1 MKYNNYTAYHVHSWD
16 SLLDSCTD
24 FRDYADRAAELGQKA
39 LAITEH
45 GVTYNWIE
53 KKMYINSKGLK
64 YIHGVEC
71 YLTASLEDKVR
82 DNYHTILLA
91 KNYKGVQ
98 EINLLVD
105 KSTQPDHRYYKPR
118 ITFDEFFNI
127 SDNVIKISACLASP
141 LNKYPNDINKS
152 IQEQTFEL
160 NKKMEEKIK
169 EIECLKQDKKKEAE
183 WVKEYNDDPTPPW
196 YYDGTPHEAWIKYL
210 DKKINSYRQKYEEE
224 INTVKEINDSSRKI
238 FYKLLDTYDY
248 YEIQPHDFPEQK

>member
-1 MKYNNYTAYHVHSWD
+1 MKYTNYVAYHVHSWN

-45 GVTYNWIE
+45 GNIYNWVE

-91 KNYKGVQ
+91 KNYRGVQ
-98 EINLLVD
+98 EINLLID

-118 ITFDEFFNI
+118 ITFNEFFNI

-141 LNKYPNDINKS
+141 LNKYPNDIGKS

-160 NKKMEEKIK
+160 NKEMEEKIQ

-183 WVKEYNDDPTPPW
+183 WLRNMMRIQRRH
-196 YYDGTPHEAWIKYL
+196 GTTTEHHMKYGQT
-210 DKKINSYRQKYEEE
+210 I
-224 INTVKEINDSSRKI
+224 
-238 FYKLLDTYDY
+238 
-248 YEIQPHDFPEQK
+248 